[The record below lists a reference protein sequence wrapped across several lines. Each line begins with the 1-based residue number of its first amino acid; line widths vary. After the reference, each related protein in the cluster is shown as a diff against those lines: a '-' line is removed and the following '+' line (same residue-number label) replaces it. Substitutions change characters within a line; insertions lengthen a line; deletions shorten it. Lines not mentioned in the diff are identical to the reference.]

1 MRVFDFFQYQHSAAV
16 TAKYPTD
23 GLNGLL
29 YTALGLASEAG
40 EVAGKVKKILRDDN
54 GELSEQKKL
63 ELVDELGDVLWYCAQ
78 LSSEIGES
86 LEYVA
91 RRNIHKLQD
100 RNNRGVIGGSGDN
113 R

>member
-1 MRVFDFFQYQHSAAV
+1 MRVFDFFQYQHSTAV

-54 GELSEQKKL
+54 GELTEEKKMQ
-63 ELVDELGDVLWYCAQ
+63 LVDELGDVLWYCSQ
-78 LSSEIGES
+78 LASEMGES

-91 RRNIHKLQD
+91 RRNIMKLQD
-100 RNNRGVIGGSGDN
+100 RNDRGVIGGSGDN